1 MAKFIHKRLA
11 RHAGVWRVDGVGPI
25 QDRGRLGARVV
36 VYFSGIHESSLHDP
50 YRKPALTGE
59 TLHLN
64 LHVASL
70 REFKVGTI
78 WRDGGRVRSADPLES
93 REYSVDVSR
102 ARLVAL
108 DERVKLDGVWAESVI
123 PEFQF
128 RFGVNRQY
136 LALTNYVIVP
146 VIDNPTTQW
155 LVIPC
160 SELLRFY
167 TGMSSRFLASALQG
181 RFDNYVD
188 WSKCRLVDDRPVVHV
203 KQRLNRKEAAILAR
217 AVASVDAKE
226 ALLGTHKHLSALQVN
241 NNLHTHAKKPLT
253 IRAKFPF
260 QDQTKLV
267 VAGKKICIAK
277 APYGGADQWGI
288 FVMEL
293 LHCSHSFGFSRYVL
307 ESEDPFDTKGLGIGG
322 GGGQPPQYFPFIEDD
337 EQDELELDDVP
348 ADAKL
353 VRLAVR
359 NYTNQ
364 FGGLDFM
371 EIEHW
376 RPHVE
381 QATRQLGAHIEVAI
395 NALTLE
401 NGVNT
406 DEAKGNLGVSEF
418 QNRVEQ
424 IDRDLSLFLEMLTY
438 LRQASTSLSWSIHT
452 KKFGD
457 GLVQGGECIA
467 LFPDKVGK
475 RRTWHKIIEP
485 NGNIRPRQVV
495 IAEVVLDQGRCFYLL
510 EMELKSG
517 ESGQC
522 TIMLHTD
529 LFSGVDEE
537 TFYMLLRL
545 TAIQNR
551 WPDKHNKWKESSH
564 AKDATELF
572 QFVQMHRINHPP
584 VPRANSNKRH
594 NGSEPKLNPEVWS
607 KVLLEK
613 ITELLSFG

>member
-1 MAKFIHKRLA
+1 MARFVHKRLA
-11 RHAGVWRVDGVGPI
+11 RHVGIWRVDGVGPI
-25 QDRGRLGARVV
+25 QDRGRLGARAT
-36 VYFSGIHESSLHDP
+36 VYFSGIHESSIHDP

-59 TLHLN
+59 TLPLN

-78 WRDGGRVRSADPLES
+78 WRDGGRVRGADPLES
-93 REYSVDVSR
+93 REYLADVSR

-136 LALTNYVIVP
+136 LAPTYYAVVP
-146 VIDNPTTQW
+146 VLDNPTTQW

-167 TGMSSRFLASALQG
+167 TGVSSRFLASALQG
-181 RFDNYVD
+181 SFDNYVA
-188 WSKCRLVDDRPVVHV
+188 WSKCREADGRPIVHV

-217 AVASVDAKE
+217 AVASADAKE

-241 NNLHTHAKKPLT
+241 NNLHVHGKKPLT
-253 IRAKFPF
+253 IRTKFPF

-277 APYGGADQWGI
+277 APYGGSDQWGI

-293 LHCSHSFGFSRYVL
+293 LHCSHPFGFSRYVL
-307 ESEDPFDTKGLGIGG
+307 ESDDPFDTRGLGISGG
-322 GGGQPPQYFPFIEDD
+322 GVQPPQNHPFIEDD
-337 EQDELELDDVP
+337 EEDELELDDVP
-348 ADAKL
+348 ADSKL

-364 FGGLDFM
+364 FSGLDFM

-376 RPHVE
+376 RPKVE
-381 QATRQLGAHIEVAI
+381 QAASQPGPHIEVPV
-395 NALTLE
+395 NAFTLE
-401 NGVNT
+401 DGANT

-438 LRQASTSLSWSIHT
+438 LRQESDLLSWSINT
-452 KKFGD
+452 RKFGD

-475 RRTWHKIIEP
+475 RRTWHKIVEP
-485 NGNIRPRQVV
+485 NGNVRPRQVV
-495 IAEVVLDQGRCFYLL
+495 VAEVALGENKCFYLL

-522 TIMLHTD
+522 TILLHTE
-529 LFSGVDEE
+529 LFAGLDEK
-537 TFYMLLRL
+537 TFHTLLRL

-551 WPDKHNKWKESSH
+551 WPDKHNKWKESGH
-564 AKDATELF
+564 AKEAKELF
-572 QFVQMHRINHPP
+572 QVVQMHRINHPP
-584 VPRANSNKRH
+584 VPRAKSKKKSN
-594 NGSEPKLNPEVWS
+594 GAEPKLNPEVWS

-613 ITELLSFG
+613 IAELLST